1 MLFVQVY
8 PYSFPYWI
16 KEVDW
21 RLPCFLHILVAFA
34 VWMQMPCYL
43 RYIFIKIEDVL
54 FLSKM
59 FFFIFW
65 FFCLN
70 SSWKFCHN
78 SSKNILITTAKYSG
92 CYYKNTL
99 GQIIYKRQI
108 FVAHNSRCWGAS
120 IWEDPRQVDRL
131 FCVLIW
137 QKAKRATSVISVWAL
152 ISFVRT

>member
-59 FFFIFW
+59 FFL
-65 FFCLN
+65 FFDFFVLILHEN
-70 SSWKFCHN
+70 FAIILQKISWLLLQN
-78 SSKNILITTAKYSG
+78 TLVAIT
-92 CYYKNTL
+92 KNTL
-99 GQIIYKRQI
+99 GQIIYKWQI

-120 IWEDPRQVDRL
+120 NWEEMRQVDRL

-137 QKAKRATSVISVWAL
+137 QKAKRATSVISVGH
-152 ISFVRT
+152 